1 MTEQNKDNQA
11 DVTESFML
19 EHLDW
24 EVAVTKQKNS
34 DGENTFYA
42 DDTIYGITEK
52 NKTMAIGKI
61 IFHTL
66 SDLKEIP
73 QEVAKFLTEFYLP
86 GINFEQ
92 NKDNQADVTE
102 SFTLEH
108 LDLEVVVTKQKNS
121 DGEDTF
127 YAVDTIYCATE
138 KNKTMAIGK
147 IIFLNLSDLEE
158 IPQEVAKFLTEFYL
172 PGVDLE

>member
-61 IFHTL
+61 IF
-66 SDLKEIP
+66 
-73 QEVAKFLTEFYLP
+73 
-86 GINFEQ
+86 
-92 NKDNQADVTE
+92 
-102 SFTLEH
+102 
-108 LDLEVVVTKQKNS
+108 
-121 DGEDTF
+121 
-127 YAVDTIYCATE
+127 
-138 KNKTMAIGK
+138 
-147 IIFLNLSDLEE
+147 LNLSDLEE
-158 IPQEVAKFLTEFYL
+158 IPQEVAKILTDFYL

>member
-86 GINFEQ
+86 G
-92 NKDNQADVTE
+92 
-102 SFTLEH
+102 
-108 LDLEVVVTKQKNS
+108 
-121 DGEDTF
+121 
-127 YAVDTIYCATE
+127 
-138 KNKTMAIGK
+138 
-147 IIFLNLSDLEE
+147 
-158 IPQEVAKFLTEFYL
+158 
-172 PGVDLE
+172 VDLE